1 MKFGKLKEYDWGIFL
16 FKNHVKIRAG
26 RLVTGIFL
34 FLKKAL
40 YKVKARGQHL
50 SFNIFVRPRSG
61 HRLKTNCI
69 KL

>member
-1 MKFGKLKEYDWGIFL
+1 M
-16 FKNHVKIRAG
+16 KIRAG

-50 SFNIFVRPRSG
+50 SFNIFVRPRPG